1 MFCFVI
7 WSHIPDTLFL
17 VNEAPVITEKPS
29 YLIANDGDHVKFIC
43 RATGK
48 PIPEIIWFNK
58 EQQIEPDEDV
68 TIETIPDNDK
78 YDVKSVLSIK
88 KVLLD
93 DESDQYKVE
102 AQNSIGQD
110 EAPFGL
116 IGKLNKI

>member
-1 MFCFVI
+1 M
-7 WSHIPDTLFL
+7 LFL
-17 VNEAPVITEKPS
+17 VNEAPVIREKPP
-29 YLIANDGDHVKFIC
+29 YLIANDGDRVTFKC
-43 RATGK
+43 QATGK
-48 PIPEIIWFNK
+48 PTPEIIWFNK
-58 EQQIEPDEDV
+58 EQQIEPDEHV
-68 TIETIPDNDK
+68 TIETIPDNDT

-102 AQNSIGQD
+102 AQNNIGQD